1 MKALQYTDLP
11 SIKPAIPWLLAA
23 YTLAAAP
30 HIPRLPV
37 WIIALCGTLVGLR
50 LLVLLRH
57 YPLPSRSL
65 LFAMTLTGAMGV
77 YFSYGTLLGRDAGV
91 ALLILM
97 LGLKLLELR
106 ATRDVMVIVFL
117 SYFLV
122 ITAFLYSQT
131 MALAVYMLAA
141 VFLLT
146 AALVIS
152 NLRIST
158 ALRVDVHRMGLRHAG
173 LMLFQAAPLMIL
185 MFFLFPRVSGPIWG
199 LPTDAYRGMT
209 GLSDNMSPGNISN
222 LSRSD
227 EIAFR
232 ARFESEIPHKT
243 LRYWR
248 GPVMEFFDGRTWASG
263 KPAINPTPSL
273 SGVGYPVRYSVTLE
287 PSNKTWLFALD
298 IPALRPPDSDITYQ
312 YQLITRKPI
321 VSLKRYDMLS
331 YLQYRL
337 PDDSVAQLA
346 NLQLPHQGSA
356 RTRQLAE
363 SWRGLSDI
371 AIVRRALQMFRDQ
384 PFVYTLNPP
393 LLGEDPVDEFLFVT
407 RRGFCE
413 HYASSFVVL
422 MRAAGIPA
430 RVVTGYQG
438 GEINPVDGYMTVR
451 QSDAHA
457 WAEVWLGQNG
467 WTRVDPTAAVS
478 PMRIEQG
485 LGSALS
491 EQESLPFIL
500 RPENAWARQLRF
512 SWDAVTNRWNQWVLG
527 YGPER
532 QRQFFSNLGFPHA
545 DWRGMTTG
553 LMLALG
559 VITAVFI
566 VFLLKTPKK
575 AKPPPE
581 LLAYYSFCRKCE
593 RIGFARRPEEGPLDY
608 SRRLSKNLPGLATKI
623 SAIISLYTD
632 LRYGP
637 HRQESRIKELRKLVK
652 ALRLKAKPL
661 ARR

>member
-1 MKALQYTDLP
+1 MKALRYTDLP

-23 YTLAAAP
+23 YTAAAAP
-30 HIPRLPV
+30 HILRLPV
-37 WIIALCGTLVGLR
+37 WITALCGMLVGLR
-50 LLVLLRH
+50 LLVLMRH
-57 YPLPSRSL
+57 YPLPARSL
-65 LFAMTLTGAMGV
+65 LFAMTLAGAIGV

-131 MALAVYMLAA
+131 MTIAVYMLAT

-146 AALVIS
+146 VALVIS
-152 NLRIST
+152 NLRAST
-158 ALRVDVHRMGLRHAG
+158 ALRADVHRTGLRHAG
-173 LMLFQAAPLMIL
+173 LMLLQAAPLMIV
-185 MFFLFPRVSGPIWG
+185 MFFIFPRVSGPLWG
-199 LPTDAYRGMT
+199 LPTDAHKGMT

-222 LSRSD
+222 LSQSD
-227 EIAFR
+227 DIAFR

-273 SGVGYPVRYSVTLE
+273 HSVGYPVRYSVTLE

-298 IPALRPPDSDITYQ
+298 IPALRPADSDMTYQ
-312 YQLITRKPI
+312 YQLVTRKPV
-321 VSLKRYDMLS
+321 VSLMRYDMLS

-337 PDDSVAQLA
+337 SDDFSALA
-346 NLQLPHQGSA
+346 NLQLPEQGSG
-356 RTRQLAE
+356 RTRQLAA

-371 AIVRRALQMFRDQ
+371 SIVRRALQMFRDQ

-393 LLGEDPVDEFLFVT
+393 LLGEDPVDEFLFTT

-438 GEINPVDGYMTVR
+438 GEINPVDGYMTIR

-478 PMRIEQG
+478 PMRIEHG
-485 LGSALS
+485 LGSALA

-532 QRQFFSNLGFPHA
+532 QKQFFSNLGFPHIG
-545 DWRGMTTG
+545 WRGMTTG
-553 LMLALG
+553 LTLALG
-559 VITAVFI
+559 VLTAVFI
-566 VFLLKTPKK
+566 IFLLKTPKK

-581 LLAYYSFCRKCE
+581 LLAYRLFCRKCE
-593 RIGFARRPEEGPLDY
+593 KIGFARRPEEGPLDY
-608 SRRLSKNLPGLATKI
+608 SRRLSNNMPSLATQI
-623 SAIISLYTD
+623 NTIILLYTD

-637 HRQESRIKELRKLVK
+637 HRQENRIIKLRKLVK
-652 ALRLKAKPL
+652 ALRLKAEPL